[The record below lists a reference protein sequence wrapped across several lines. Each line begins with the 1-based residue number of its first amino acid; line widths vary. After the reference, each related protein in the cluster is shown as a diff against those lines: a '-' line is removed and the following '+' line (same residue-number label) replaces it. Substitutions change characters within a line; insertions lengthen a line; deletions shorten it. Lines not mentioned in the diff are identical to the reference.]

1 MFLGLRSLAAVLG
14 FAGALLAHRA
24 VHAGNELQREVESV
38 LRGAKGLGNAVVGV
52 SLRDCASGAE
62 LVNIRAAEPFIPAS
76 NMKVIT
82 TGAALLQL
90 GPNWRFKTYLVLT
103 PVGNAHRLTLVGSG
117 DPALFDPKIA
127 ECGGVCH
134 DFDAT
139 VGAWASALRA
149 RGITR
154 IAELV
159 MDARIFDDETIP
171 SESRKWMSNVGR
183 GSYAVPVFG
192 INLGANVAMQIGGA
206 PAGSKRGPELAPT
219 TNPVT
224 DGASALRKAF
234 ARHGVAIDAAR
245 AAGPGDTPRAA
256 GSLLVEPILE
266 SPMLC
271 VLRSANEQSA
281 NLYAEALAKRV
292 GAAHANRPS
301 PDRSGAGRPVREPGD
316 AGFEPGSWDNAKV
329 AIELLLQQVLG
340 MTPDALRREFE
351 FHDGSGLDDR
361 NRVTPRLMTSWIRA
375 FSTTEVPS
383 GTMCIPAEFRETFIT
398 SLAAPGEGTFRKRF
412 DDPRFRSAAVADAVE
427 IFGKTGYIQGT
438 CTLSGVVRLKRDPS
452 RAISFAVWCNK
463 VKDGGA
469 GDCKVM
475 QEDVVLAAI
484 NHLRRASTQ
493 PAAGSARTTVQ
504 APTN

>member
-62 LVNIRAAEPFIPAS
+62 LVDIRAAEPFIPAS

-90 GPNWRFKTYLVLT
+90 GPGWRFKTYLVLT

-117 DPALFDPKIA
+117 DPSLFDPKIA

-139 VGAWASALRA
+139 VGAWAAALRT

-171 SESRKWMSNVGR
+171 AESRKWLSNVGR

-192 INLGANVAMQIGGA
+192 INLGANVAMQVAAA

-224 DGASALRKAF
+224 DGAGALRKAF
-234 ARHGVAIDAAR
+234 ARHGVAIESAR
-245 AAGPGDTPRAA
+245 AAGAGESPRAA
-256 GSLLVEPILE
+256 GSLLVEPVLE

-301 PDRSGAGRPVREPGD
+301 SDRPLREPGD

-412 DDPRFRSAAVADAVE
+412 DDQRFRSAGVADTIE

-452 RAISFAVWCNK
+452 RAISFAVWCNR

-469 GDCKVM
+469 GDCKAM

-484 NHLRRASTQ
+484 NHLRRAPGQSASGTARST
-493 PAAGSARTTVQ
+493 AQ